1 MVHGS
6 PNEITYEHM
15 QSDVVATRAKGTD
28 EPTSRVPNGARLSA
42 VGGAPAQER
51 NLRPQGRETLRRLLE
66 AAIVVFDERG
76 YHGARI
82 DDIVRGAKTSHG
94 TFYLYF
100 ASKEDLFRALLAD
113 VGQEMTALSD
123 SLPTIAPSPEGY
135 AALRAWLARFFELY
149 DHYHPVIRAWME
161 TGSGGS
167 IDVRSIGA
175 GVLSGF
181 LRNLVERVREV
192 DPPAVQDAGT
202 AALAMV
208 AMVERFG
215 FYAVNQVQP
224 LDRDATLD
232 TLATILHKGLFGG

>member
-1 MVHGS
+1 MVFRM
-6 PNEITYEHM
+6 PNEITCACM
-15 QSDVVATRAKGTD
+15 QSDAVATRTNGGD
-28 EPTSRVPNGARLSA
+28 ERPRRVPSGARLSA

-82 DDIVRGAKTSHG
+82 DDIVRVAKTSHG

-100 ASKEDLFRALLAD
+100 SSKEDLFRALLTD

-123 SLPTIAPSPEGY
+123 SLPAISPTAEGY
-135 AALRAWLARFFELY
+135 LALRGWLMHFFELY

-167 IDVRSIGA
+167 IDVASIGA

-181 LRNLVERVREV
+181 LRNLIERVREV
-192 DPPAVQDAGT
+192 DPPAVKDPET

-224 LDRDATLD
+224 LDRDVALD
-232 TLATILHKGLFGG
+232 TLATMLHKGLFGG

>member
-1 MVHGS
+1 
-6 PNEITYEHM
+6 M
-15 QSDVVATRAKGTD
+15 QSDAVATRAKGGD
-28 EPTSRVPNGARLSA
+28 EAPPRVPNGTRLSA
-42 VGGAPAQER
+42 IGGAPAQER

-82 DDIVRGAKTSHG
+82 DDIVRVAKTSHG

-100 ASKEDLFRALLAD
+100 SSKEDLFRALLTD

-123 SLPTIAPSPEGY
+123 SLPSITPSSEGY
-135 AALRAWLARFFELY
+135 VALRAWLSRFFELY

-161 TGSGGS
+161 TGSAGRV
-167 IDVRSIGA
+167 DVASIGA

-181 LRNLVERVREV
+181 LSNLIVRVGEVE
-192 DPPAVQDAGT
+192 PPAVEDPET

-208 AMVERFG
+208 ALVERFG
-215 FYAVNQVQP
+215 FYAVNQVKP
-224 LDRDATLD
+224 LDRDITLD
-232 TLATILHKGLFGG
+232 TLATILHKGLFRG

>member
-1 MVHGS
+1 
-6 PNEITYEHM
+6 M
-15 QSDVVATRAKGTD
+15 QSDAVATRAKGGT
-28 EPTSRVPNGARLSA
+28 RVPNGARLSA

-82 DDIVRGAKTSHG
+82 DDIVRVAKTSHG

-100 ASKEDLFRALLAD
+100 SSKEDLFRALLAD

-123 SLPTIAPSPEGY
+123 SLPAIDPSPEGCT
-135 AALRAWLARFFELY
+135 ALRGWLSRFFELY

-161 TGSGGS
+161 TGSVGS
-167 IDVRSIGA
+167 IDVRSISA

-181 LRNLVERVREV
+181 MRNLVERVREV
-192 DPPAVQDAGT
+192 DPPTVGDPET

-215 FYAVNQVQP
+215 FFAVNHVQP
-224 LDRDATLD
+224 LDRDVTLD
-232 TLATILHKGLFGG
+232 TLASILHKGLFRG